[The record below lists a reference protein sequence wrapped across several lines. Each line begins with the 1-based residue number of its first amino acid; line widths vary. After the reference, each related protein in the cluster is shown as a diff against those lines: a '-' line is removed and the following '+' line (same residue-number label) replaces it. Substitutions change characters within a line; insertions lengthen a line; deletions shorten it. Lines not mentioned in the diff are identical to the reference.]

1 MMFSNSANVNKPKGL
16 IIVISAILT
25 IIPFFALIDIPFYN
39 RTNPELGGL
48 PFFYW
53 YQILWLFVAAALFA
67 TAGIIYNRYG
77 GE

>member
-1 MMFSNSANVNKPKGL
+1 MSDHSLDGSKRNRL
-16 IIVISAILT
+16 IIITSAVLT
-25 IIPFFALIDIPFYN
+25 IIPFIALIDIPFYN

-53 YQILWLFVAAALFA
+53 YQILWLFLAAALFA
-67 TAGIIYNRYG
+67 TAGVLYNRYG